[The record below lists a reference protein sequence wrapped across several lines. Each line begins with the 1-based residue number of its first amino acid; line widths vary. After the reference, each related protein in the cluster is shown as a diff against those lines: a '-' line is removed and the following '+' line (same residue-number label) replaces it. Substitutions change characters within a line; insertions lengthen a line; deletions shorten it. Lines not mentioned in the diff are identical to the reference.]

1 MLDPVIMDREYE
13 AQTAGSM
20 TRSEQ
25 NTNPVVAERDHITI
39 IDIVVDVEILPCIR
53 PVREKW
59 IFRPKIVVDFTEIGF
74 AAKAVHQPLAAT
86 AVVKVSPSEVFSINE
101 AVLLFATQRR
111 SSNIWA
117 WVNQEASGISASS
130 FCMSILYIGRFICV
144 TPFSLK
150 LS

>member
-1 MLDPVIMDREYE
+1 MRLSVSCILHLYVTVIEVGVVADGNIAMILCRFLGKMLNRREILYISFDRCRRICSAPHTGHMLDPVIMDREYE

-74 AAKAVHQPLAAT
+74 AAKTIALN
-86 AVVKVSPSEVFSINE
+86 I
-101 AVLLFATQRR
+101 
-111 SSNIWA
+111 SSL
-117 WVNQEASGISASS
+117 G
-130 FCMSILYIGRFICV
+130 
-144 TPFSLK
+144 
-150 LS
+150 

>member
-74 AAKAVHQPLAAT
+74 AAKAVHQPLAAA
-86 AVVKVSPSEVFSINE
+86 AVVKVPVGDNKFSYVGGIPANILDGRDNCFE
-101 AVLLFATQRR
+101 HLFLGVDGVDHDEPLGGFQ
-111 SSNIWA
+111 
-117 WVNQEASGISASS
+117 
-130 FCMSILYIGRFICV
+130 Y
-144 TPFSLK
+144 K
-150 LS
+150 